1 MTPPLPAYAHSRAF
15 SAIIFA
21 AGHAIASWSFS
32 ALGAVV
38 RRRFLEGDVHV
49 RILRDP
55 ASRRRL
61 RGRRPPDDHR
71 PIDGALVGG
80 RVAYRVLRDRGRP
93 DGRGARGG
101 LGEER
106 RDGLRTPRS
115 ERCVRRPVPDAV
127 RVADELVCRLR
138 LGLENADPRSPELGG
153 GCRTS
158 APRCPRRSRRRR
170 RNPGR
175 PTRSPCWAASVT
187 SRPRTPA
194 DDLDFD
200 FSPGPYVPQGAGCR

>member
-32 ALGAVV
+32 ALGAVL

-61 RGRRPPDDHR
+61 RGGREPDDHR
-71 PIDGALVGG
+71 PIDGALVGR
-80 RVAYRVLRDRGRP
+80 RVAYRVLRDRGGP
-93 DGRGARGG
+93 DRRGARGG

-106 RDGLRTPRS
+106 RDDLRAPQS

-127 RVADELVCRLR
+127 RVADELVRRLR
-138 LGLENADPRSPELGG
+138 PGRSRMPTQDPRS
-153 GCRTS
+153 S
-158 APRCPRRSRRRR
+158 AMVAERQRPRCPRRSRRRR
-170 RNPGR
+170 RNPGG
-175 PTRSPCWAASVT
+175 PTRSRARRRA
-187 SRPRTPA
+187 
-194 DDLDFD
+194 
-200 FSPGPYVPQGAGCR
+200 